1 MLNINRRD
9 IDDDEENYYNKFLIA
24 NNEVKILLPL
34 ITSKDRNAQ
43 KWSRKTS
50 TTKLRK
56 PQEAEKSTGTSI
68 IKTRSYDQKT

>member
-43 KWSRKTS
+43 K
-50 TTKLRK
+50 
-56 PQEAEKSTGTSI
+56 
-68 IKTRSYDQKT
+68 